1 MYAST
6 NSFAEFHQARMEALI
21 EFVHANLAAFE
32 RLSALNFNVARSALD
47 TANSA
52 FDTVAE
58 FGIRSSERAQAKFAA
73 ANSNVADAETKFGK
87 ANSKTSTSSKGR
99 KRSSHATTRAKRST
113 A

>member
-58 FGIRSSERAQAKFAA
+58 FGISTDVGFTSNIVRAGVNYRF
-73 ANSNVADAETKFGK
+73 
-87 ANSKTSTSSKGR
+87 
-99 KRSSHATTRAKRST
+99 
-113 A
+113 